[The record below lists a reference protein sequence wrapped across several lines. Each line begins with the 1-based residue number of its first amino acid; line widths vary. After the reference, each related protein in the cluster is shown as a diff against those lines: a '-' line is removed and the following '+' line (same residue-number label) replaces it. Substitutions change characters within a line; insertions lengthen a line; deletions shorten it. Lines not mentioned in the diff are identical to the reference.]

1 MNSLYRM
8 PNKNW
13 DQLIAK
19 YAQAQEE
26 LKNGHH
32 ETIELQNRSWKK
44 KKKKR
49 KKNEEACIWRISTRS
64 KIQVGGGLLSIRYRC
79 LASDDQ
85 YKLPN
90 RRSSSSLVPSQ
101 PSSFLLI
108 LPSTRAAYGFFQ
120 RAEWWW
126 QRHPSSARDH
136 DVAGFCLLAQVR
148 TWRVMQRR
156 IAD

>member
-8 PNKNW
+8 PNKNS

-44 KKKKR
+44 KEKK
-49 KKNEEACIWRISTRS
+49 WRSLHLTDKYQI

-90 RRSSSSLVPSQ
+90 RRSSSSLVASR

-108 LPSTRAAYGFFQ
+108 LPSTRAAFFQ
-120 RAEWWW
+120 RVEWCL

-148 TWRVMQRR
+148 TRRVMQRR
-156 IAD
+156 LAD